1 MGMEAT
7 VKARLGL
14 FAAIALASLSMS
26 IYAQAPYQRTCRDVR
41 IQGTT
46 LSAVCAREHGRGEQ
60 PTALNVA
67 HCHGDIRNLDG
78 QLQCTGGQPVPPPR
92 QGGRR
97 FIPVR
102 DIRHLQVIRRRVTD
116 QTSAGVKSRRSASVA
131 RDSKA
136 PSTRSKIGSPTRPT
150 ARNASGCNIASAKST
165 RSASAAGAVERVPAP
180 GPAKEKSPAG
190 RIS

>member
-1 MGMEAT
+1 MGMAAT

-26 IYAQAPYQRTCRDVR
+26 IYAQAPPPASYQRTWRDVR

-78 QLQCTGGQPVPPPR
+78 QLQCTGGQPVPLPR
-92 QGGRR
+92 QGGA
-97 FIPVR
+97 PVY
-102 DIRHLQVIRRRVTD
+102 
-116 QTSAGVKSRRSASVA
+116 
-131 RDSKA
+131 
-136 PSTRSKIGSPTRPT
+136 
-150 ARNASGCNIASAKST
+150 
-165 RSASAAGAVERVPAP
+165 P
-180 GPAKEKSPAG
+180 GPGYPPRSG
-190 RIS
+190 Y

>member
-1 MGMEAT
+1 M
-7 VKARLGL
+7 KARLGL

-26 IYAQAPYQRTCRDVR
+26 TYAQAPPVGSYQRTCRDVS

-92 QGGRR
+92 QGAA
-97 FIPVR
+97 PVY
-102 DIRHLQVIRRRVTD
+102 
-116 QTSAGVKSRRSASVA
+116 
-131 RDSKA
+131 
-136 PSTRSKIGSPTRPT
+136 
-150 ARNASGCNIASAKST
+150 
-165 RSASAAGAVERVPAP
+165 P
-180 GPAKEKSPAG
+180 GPRYPPPSGYPPPGYGPDERWREEQAFSEHCERLENAEHEIQDRLAYTPYG
-190 RIS
+190 EERERLQYRLGEIHQERERCWRR